1 MSCLSAFSKEAL
13 SGEARTGI
21 YYDSPLCV
29 FACLRVCV
37 CVCVCDLFSLI
48 SCFDL
53 NF

>member
-29 FACLRVCV
+29 FACVCV
-37 CVCVCDLFSLI
+37 CVCVCAT
-48 SCFDL
+48 CFL
-53 NF
+53 SSAALT